1 MPLFHLLE
9 EAGDIVLTAGRP
21 GEGVGVSCD
30 VGRHQLGCLMAFSP
44 TRVSYSIMVHPETV
58 RHKMEDREEGR

>member
-9 EAGDIVLTAGRP
+9 ETGDVALTAGRP

-44 TRVSYSIMVHPETV
+44 T
-58 RHKMEDREEGR
+58 